1 MDEWMVGRL
10 EGGMDRQ
17 TDGEII
23 GLGAFCFS
31 EEGFIMSPIGHGI
44 YILLPQHPE
53 Y

>member
-1 MDEWMVGRL
+1 MDEWMVGWV

-31 EEGFIMSPIGHGI
+31 EEGSHYVTYWPWHL
-44 YILLPQHPE
+44 YPPASAS
-53 Y
+53 